1 MSLNI
6 HYLSLFPSLNNNNNN
21 DDDADSVNN
30 LNVISDNRIPIRVN
44 AKGKVFWNPPGIYQT
59 QCDIT
64 ITFYPF
70 DTQYCKIILKSVGY
84 TLREMNLTVLS
95 TGVETSSY
103 EKNGEWDLLSTSAY
117 RLEVNDVNDKETY
130 PSIAVTFT
138 LKRRPLYYG
147 LNIILPTFVLSML
160 SVVVFSLA
168 GGFRGKDGLFSD
180 RSAVHHRLLDHRV
193 RLHAHHVT
201 EHVNHG

>member
-1 MSLNI
+1 M
-6 HYLSLFPSLNNNNNN
+6 
-21 DDDADSVNN
+21 NN

-117 RLEVNDVNDKETY
+117 RLEVSDVNDKETY

-160 SVVVFSLA
+160 SVVVFLLPADSGEKMGYSLT
-168 GGFRGKDGLFSD
+168 
-180 RSAVHHRLLDHRV
+180 VLLSITVFLTIVSGSMPTTSQNTSIMGR
-193 RLHAHHVT
+193 
-201 EHVNHG
+201 